1 MAAIEEENRKV
12 KEQLKMAKLTLLSKT
27 EKPQS
32 EEEQLRQQMAIA
44 AIKEAIEDT
53 GRINDL
59 ELF

>member
-1 MAAIEEENRKV
+1 MAN
-12 KEQLKMAKLTLLSKT
+12 LTLLSKT